1 MAVTAVMIT
10 VMTMMIVMVVAV
22 MTRRVHNYNKSSNYE
37 KCITYN
43 FKYHDIM

>member
-10 VMTMMIVMVVAV
+10 VMTMMVVAV